1 MMKKFYITILLFIF
15 IQTAFGQKVSTFQ
28 DSIST
33 YFNEIKDE
41 AKKHQ
46 QLWGK
51 DLYGPIL
58 LVNPSTR
65 KLFANFPD
73 TAGILRD
80 DDKIY
85 SGILPKEVNIAN
97 TSVSWNGKRW
107 AMIMLPLPADKQGR
121 LNLLAHEL
129 FHVSQPALGFKLFN
143 NENNHLDQKDGRIYL
158 RLELEALQNAVQTTN
173 ENKRKMHLTDA
184 LIFRKYRYSL
194 YPGADTTENLLELN
208 EGIAEYTG
216 LVISGRNE
224 KQTIEHFVKS
234 INSFLRNP
242 TFVRSFA
249 YQTTPIYAY
258 LLAITKKSWNREIT
272 VKTNLTDYFIKKF
285 DLSLPN
291 DLKKATDLRLY
302 QYNGAVIISEEKA
315 REEQTKKMIAEYKSK
330 FITQPHFELVFE
342 QMNVS
347 FDPRNLMP
355 IENKGT
361 VYPNIRVTDKWGI
374 LTVDNGALMSIS
386 WDKISVTIPLK
397 NENNSITGDGWKLEL
412 KENYSIVKDDI
423 TGNYKL
429 TKK

>member
-1 MMKKFYITILLFIF
+1 MKKFYITILLFIF